1 VIIMSNYT
9 QVFTVDN
16 ILDARY
22 KIQTLENEGI
32 AKENIFV
39 LTHNE
44 KRTEYIS
51 KHTDGNQIGIADEG
65 IFTAIANFFRSEGDG
80 LRAKLRS
87 MGVSAEHAE
96 VLERDMDLGKIVVL
110 AWSGKT
116 YDGNNYDR
124 EVAYNPPENYKFMV

>member
-1 VIIMSNYT
+1 MSTYT

-22 KIQTLENEGI
+22 KIQDLQNEGI

-51 KHTDGNQIGIADEG
+51 KHTDGNQIGVTEEG
-65 IFTAIANFFRSEGDG
+65 IITAIANFFRSEGDG
-80 LRAKLRS
+80 LRAKLKS
-87 MGVSAEHAE
+87 MGVSPEHAD
-96 VLERDMDLGKIVVL
+96 VLESDMDQGKIVVL
-110 AWSGKT
+110 AWSGRA
-116 YDGNNYDR
+116 YDDDSFDL
-124 EVAYNPPENYKFMV
+124 EAVYNPPENYKSMV

>member
-1 VIIMSNYT
+1 MPTYT
-9 QVFTVDN
+9 QVYTVDN
-16 ILDARY
+16 ILDARF

-39 LTHNE
+39 LTHSE

-51 KHTDGNQIGIADEG
+51 KHTDGNQIGVAEEG

-80 LRAKLRS
+80 LRAKLRA

-96 VLERDMDLGKIVVL
+96 VLESDMDLGKIVVL

-116 YDGNNYDR
+116 YDDNSNDQ
-124 EVAYNPPENYKFMV
+124 EAAYSPPENYKSMV

>member
-1 VIIMSNYT
+1 MSTYT

-16 ILDARY
+16 ILDARF

-51 KHTDGNQIGIADEG
+51 KHTDGNQIGVAEEG

-80 LRAKLRS
+80 LRAKLRA
-87 MGVSAEHAE
+87 MGVSPEHAE
-96 VLERDMDLGKIVVL
+96 ILESDMDTGKIVVL

-116 YDGNNYDR
+116 YDDNSYDQ
-124 EVAYNPPENYKFMV
+124 EVAYYPPENYKSMV

>member
-1 VIIMSNYT
+1 MIMSNYT

-39 LTHNE
+39 LTHNQ

-51 KHTDGNQIGIADEG
+51 KHTDGNQIGVAEEG

-87 MGVSAEHAE
+87 MGVSVEHAE
-96 VLERDMDLGKIVVL
+96 VLESDMDLGKIVVL
-110 AWSGKT
+110 AWSGDT
-116 YDGNNYDR
+116 YEDDNYDR
-124 EVAYNPPENYKFMV
+124 EIAYYPPERYKSRV

>member
-1 VIIMSNYT
+1 MSTYT

-51 KHTDGNQIGIADEG
+51 KHTDGNQISVAEEG

-80 LRAKLRS
+80 LRAKLRA
-87 MGVSAEHAE
+87 MGVSPEHAE
-96 VLERDMDLGKIVVL
+96 ILESDMDLGKIVVL

-116 YDGNNYDR
+116 YDDHNYDQ
-124 EVAYNPPENYKFMV
+124 EVAYYPPENYKSMV

>member
-1 VIIMSNYT
+1 MTTYT
-9 QVFTVDN
+9 QVFTLDN

-22 KIQTLENEGI
+22 KIQTLQNDGI

-39 LTHNE
+39 LTNNE

-51 KHTDGNQIGIADEG
+51 KHTDGNQIGMAEEG

-87 MGVSAEHAE
+87 MGVSADHAE
-96 VLERDMDLGKIVVL
+96 VLESDMNLGKIVVL

-116 YDGNNYDR
+116 FEDDDHDR
-124 EVAYNPPENYKFMV
+124 ELTYSPEEFKTGV